1 MVPLMIFA
9 RALGSIFAFAIAILL
24 IGPAAAQNANC
35 RNQGDFGRWL
45 ADFKQEAL
53 AQGISQRTLNAA
65 APYLTFDQGIVNRD
79 RGQRVF
85 GQSFLKFSDRMA
97 ANYRMSQGR
106 ARIQKYGNVF
116 GAVEKQYGVPPEVI
130 AAFWALESDF
140 GAVQGNLP
148 TLRSLATLAYDCRR
162 SDMFRE
168 ELLAA
173 LKIVERGDL
182 TPAQMIGAWAG
193 ELGQTQFLAKHYFTY
208 GVDFDGDGRRDLL
221 RSEPDVIASTA
232 NYLAALG
239 WKRDEPWLTEVR
251 VPAQLPWDQA
261 DLDIQHPRAQ
271 WAQWGV
277 RLANGKALPAD
288 NLPASLLLPM
298 GRLGPAFLVYDNFKI
313 YTTWNNSLTYAT
325 TAAYL
330 ATRIAGAP
338 KLGRGAANIPELSF
352 DEIKQLQRILVRR
365 GFDVGKVDGIIGS
378 LTREAIKTEQKRLG
392 LPADSWPTP
401 ELLGA
406 LSAGR

>member
-1 MVPLMIFA
+1 M
-9 RALGSIFAFAIAILL
+9 
-24 IGPAAAQNANC
+24 PANAQNANC
-35 RNQGDFGRWL
+35 RNTGNFDRWL
-45 ADFKQEAL
+45 AEFKQEAL
-53 AQGISQRTLNAA
+53 GAGISQRTLNAA
-65 APYLTFDQGIVNRD
+65 APYLTFDQSIVNRD

-85 GQSFLKFSDRMA
+85 GQAFLKFSDRMA
-97 ANYRMSQGR
+97 ADYRMVQGR
-106 ARIQKYGNVF
+106 KHIEQHGSIFAQ
-116 GAVEKQYGVPPEVI
+116 VEKQYGVPPEVI

-140 GAVQGNLP
+140 GKVQGNLP

-182 TPAQMIGAWAG
+182 TPDQMIGAWAG

-208 GVDFDGDGRRDLL
+208 GVDFDRDGRRDLL

-239 WKRDEPWLTEVR
+239 WKRGQPWLTEVR
-251 VPAQLPWDQA
+251 VPAQLQWDQS
-261 DLDIQHPRAQ
+261 DLDIQHPRS
-271 WAQWGV
+271 QWGAWGV
-277 RLANGKALPAD
+277 TLASGKPLPND
-288 NLPASLLLPM
+288 GLPASLLLPM
-298 GRLGPAFLVYDNFKI
+298 GRLGPAFLAYDNFKI

-338 KLGRGAANIPELSF
+338 KLHRGARDIPELSF
-352 DEIKQLQRILVRR
+352 DEIKHLQRILVQR
-365 GFDVGKVDGIIGS
+365 GHDVGKVDGIIGS
-378 LTREAIKTEQKRLG
+378 LTREAIKKEQKRLG
-392 LPADSWPTP
+392 MPADSWPTP
-401 ELLGA
+401 ELLAA
-406 LSAGR
+406 LGGQ